1 MSLSACAVCT
11 DESPYPP
18 CRGSSPISACLIRA
32 IPTAG
37 SVRLM
42 PLGSTSCAGVTTRP
56 GVSFK
61 GEAMSA

>member
-1 MSLSACAVCT
+1 
-11 DESPYPP
+11 
-18 CRGSSPISACLIRA
+18 
-32 IPTAG
+32 
-37 SVRLM
+37 M